1 MKSILDSQV
10 TSEDPLIEFSLTE
23 SSIMKPDSISLE
35 AKEVVLS
42 AGDENDES
50 SLVS

>member
-23 SSIMKPDSISLE
+23 SSIMKPDGISLE
-35 AKEVVLS
+35 AKEIEGLS
-42 AGDENDES
+42 AGDEND
-50 SLVS
+50 